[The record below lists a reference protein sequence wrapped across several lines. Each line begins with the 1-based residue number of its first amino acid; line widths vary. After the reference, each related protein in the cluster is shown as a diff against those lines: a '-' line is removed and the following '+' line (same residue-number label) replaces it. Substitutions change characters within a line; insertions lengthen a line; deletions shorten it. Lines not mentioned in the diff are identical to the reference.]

1 MAGILSQ
8 YIYIAD
14 AIAKLFHPHVEV
26 IIHDIDNHAI
36 FYIANNNSG
45 RKVGDLSNLKVDA
58 QYFSS
63 GEDVIGPYEKSGAKG
78 QHVRSITSVLKDDG
92 GNPKGL
98 MCINLDFSV
107 LESSLSMINEF
118 FHPADMEPN
127 PEILFRNEWWE
138 TILLAIRSYLKAG
151 ELTLE
156 TLDSHGRKE
165 LLDHLDEKGLFY
177 ARKSAERVAVHL
189 GVSRAT
195 IYKDLGE
202 IRKKKKRTSQIISK
216 L

>member
-1 MAGILSQ
+1 
-8 YIYIAD
+8 
-14 AIAKLFHPHVEV
+14 
-26 IIHDIDNHAI
+26 
-36 FYIANNNSG
+36 
-45 RKVGDLSNLKVDA
+45 
-58 QYFSS
+58 
-63 GEDVIGPYEKSGAKG
+63 
-78 QHVRSITSVLKDDG
+78 
-92 GNPKGL
+92 

-118 FHPADMEPN
+118 FHPDGMEPN

-138 TILLAIRSYLKAG
+138 MILLAIRSYLKAG

-156 TLDSHGRKE
+156 TLDVHGRKE

-202 IRKKKKRTSQIISK
+202 IRKKKKRMPQIISK